1 MASGSDVPSL
11 RNRKRKSSQISD
23 VDDDIDA
30 VPVLKI
36 RPFSPLTTR
45 PLNPSRIRPIS
56 RDDMVDQTHL
66 AIDEL
71 GDPELILDEDK
82 KARSQIKGKVGKN
95 SKIKSSKFAID
106 HNGIHISESGD
117 TAQPVAGPSRGSHR
131 LDTIANDPNPLCLS
145 KMEVTYITNY
155 KDIYIND

>member
-1 MASGSDVPSL
+1 MATIL
-11 RNRKRKSSQISD
+11 RNRKRKSSQISA
-23 VDDDIDA
+23 VDDIGTG
-30 VPVLKI
+30 PVLKI

-66 AIDEL
+66 AIDDL

-95 SKIKSSKFAID
+95 TKIKSSKFAID

-117 TAQPVAGPSRGSHR
+117 TAQPVACPSRGSHR
-131 LDTIANDPNPLCLS
+131 LDTIANDPSDEETWAGLWILKWALTPWAL
-145 KMEVTYITNY
+145 
-155 KDIYIND
+155 